1 MKKQGRNSRRI
12 FDLRDK
18 VIEVRELKKYFTSG
32 LFRKSVAKAVDGVS
46 FEIRKGETLGL
57 VGESGCGKST
67 VGRCT
72 VRLVEPTCGEIILNG
87 TNISRI
93 NGDIR
98 MLRKKMQIIFQD
110 ADGALN
116 PRMRVSD
123 LLIEPLKVHGL
134 VNGQRT
140 AQVAELMEMVNL
152 PHDLTERY
160 PHELSGGQRQR
171 IGIARAISLNPEFIV
186 ADEAAASLDL
196 LVQAQMLN
204 LLKKLQS
211 ERGISCL
218 FISHNLSI
226 IRLIADRVAVMY
238 LGRFVE
244 IGKTKDI
251 FSNAVHPYTQA
262 LLSAAP
268 RIDTLA
274 QPQKKM
280 LIGEIPSPLQ
290 PPIGCRFHPRCS
302 RSHNRCSQTTPEK
315 RLIGEGHW
323 TWCHY

>member
-1 MKKQGRNSRRI
+1 M
-12 FDLRDK
+12 
-18 VIEVRELKKYFTSG
+18 IEVRGLKKYYTSG
-32 LFRKSVAKAVDGVS
+32 LFRKSITKAVDGVS
-46 FEIRKGETLGL
+46 FEIGKGETVGL

-72 VRLVEPTCGEIILNG
+72 VRLIEPTYGKIFFNG
-87 TNISRI
+87 TNIWRL
-93 NGDIR
+93 NGDNR

-134 VNGQRT
+134 VDGQRNDKV
-140 AQVAELMEMVNL
+140 AQLMEMVNL
-152 PHDLTERY
+152 PPDLMERY
-160 PHELSGGQRQR
+160 PHALSGGQRQR

-186 ADEAAASLDL
+186 ADEAASSLDR

-204 LLKKLQS
+204 LLKRLQY
-211 ERGISCL
+211 ERGIGCL

-251 FSNAVHPYTQA
+251 FNNAVHPYTQA
-262 LLSAAP
+262 LLSATP
-268 RIDTLA
+268 SIDPLA
-274 QPQKKM
+274 QPKKNM
-280 LIGEIPSPLQ
+280 LSGDIPSPFQ
-290 PPIGCRFHPRCS
+290 PPAGCRFHPRCP
-302 RSHNRCSQTTPEK
+302 RSKKLCTQIAPEK
-315 RLIGEGHW
+315 RLIDKGHW
-323 TWCHY
+323 TWCNYL